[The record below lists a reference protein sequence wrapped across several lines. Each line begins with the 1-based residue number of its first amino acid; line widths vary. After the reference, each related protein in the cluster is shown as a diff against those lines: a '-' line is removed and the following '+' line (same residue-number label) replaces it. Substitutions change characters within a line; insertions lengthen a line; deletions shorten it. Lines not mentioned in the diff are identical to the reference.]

1 MPTAIDTFRAQ
12 REAADGVYARLTE
25 VSHLLRELRG
35 QADMLARN
43 DELRAVLQREQSRV
57 AFLA

>member
-25 VSHLLRELRG
+25 VSQLLHDLRG
-35 QADMLARN
+35 QAVTCLGSSDQCLLENNVGR
-43 DELRAVLQREQSRV
+43 LG
-57 AFLA
+57 